1 MHGRFLLSVWSG
13 VDVVADGAG
22 GRRSGATGDEYGA
35 DGDAEGQSGDSEGN
49 GRQRPGVV
57 VALGRG
63 GGCRRGRAGTRG
75 RPCGGAV
82 RRRECHS
89 RSRLLGV
96 RRAEPADDL
105 TALVGLERLEG
116 QLAAGRAL
124 RDRKREPE
132 VLELAGT
139 DDPAARRVAD
149 PGDGR
154 DLLVDFEGGDVVR
167 VWEPLPLDHRLPSR
181 YRLVGDEREARRH
194 LDLDSD
200 RPLVVALVGDT
211 EVEPREAP
219 GRSAAGL

>member
-1 MHGRFLLSVWSG
+1 MHGGFLLSVWSG

-35 DGDAEGQSGDSEGN
+35 DGDAEGQSGDSEGD

-154 DLLVDFEGGDVVR
+154 DLLVDFEAVDVER
-167 VWEPLPLDHRLPSR
+167 LGEPLPLDHRLPSPYPPGGEGR
-181 YRLVGDEREARRH
+181 EGPRRLC
-194 LDLDSD
+194 LQ
-200 RPLVVALVGDT
+200 
-211 EVEPREAP
+211 P
-219 GRSAAGL
+219 GPPP